1 LTSVSPFPQRSVPP
15 SPLSA
20 SAWAPPS
27 SAVVAAVGDVAV
39 RLVAVDGV
47 LAVAAGDA
55 AAAAD
60 ALVAVSGDPDR
71 LS

>member
-1 LTSVSPFPQRSVPP
+1 LR
-15 SPLSA
+15 A

-27 SAVVAAVGDVAV
+27 SAVVAAGGDVAV
-39 RLVAVDGV
+39 CLVAVDGV